1 MDSNGVLLVTGLAD
15 ATAVKP
21 FVMEMNVKTGKP
33 SHFVFVEK
41 VVTDEFTEYITTAG
55 IHYDERDPRDGKGY
69 YYMTFVYNYK
79 FIQILKIG
87 R

>member
-1 MDSNGVLLVTGLAD
+1 MDSNGVLLVAGLAD

-21 FVMEMNVKTGKP
+21 FVMEMNVRTGKP

-41 VVTDEFTEYITTAG
+41 NVADEFTEYISTVG
-55 IHYDERDPRDGKGY
+55 IHYDERDPRDGKQY
-69 YYMTFVYNYK
+69 YYMAFVYNYK
-79 FIQILKIG
+79 FIQIIKIN